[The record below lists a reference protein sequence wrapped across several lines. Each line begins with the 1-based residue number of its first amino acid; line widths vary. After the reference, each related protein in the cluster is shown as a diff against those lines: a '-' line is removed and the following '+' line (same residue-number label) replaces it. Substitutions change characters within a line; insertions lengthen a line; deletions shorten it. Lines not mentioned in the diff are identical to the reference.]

1 MRPHG
6 TGISARDAPLIEE
19 QLLLEPPRSRTAR
32 LWDRATGRHEAA
44 HLVAFYALF
53 LLFGL
58 VSFLWSAI
66 AAVLV
71 HVLPRRLG
79 EPLGLCVIRR
89 GFRAFFAAAEASGI
103 LQLHLVAL
111 DALPRGEPLVIAPN
125 HPSLLDAALVMARV
139 PGVICAAK
147 SPLWNNLL
155 LGGAVR
161 LAGFVRNDSPTR
173 LVRDAIRQVRLGRH
187 FLIFPEGTRSSAWPV
202 GPVKGGFALI
212 ARRAGVSVQTVFIET
227 NSRFLGK
234 GWPLFKRPPLP
245 LVYRV
250 RLGPRI
256 AAAGDSAELVDRVRR
271 CYHQELGAGGDDA
284 ERRGRRCTTASS

>member
-1 MRPHG
+1 M
-6 TGISARDAPLIEE
+6 EE
-19 QLLLEPPRSRTAR
+19 PLLLEAPRSRGARARARATAR
-32 LWDRATGRHEAA
+32 SAA
-44 HLVAFYALF
+44 FPLVAFYALL

-58 VSFLWSAI
+58 ASFLWSAI
-66 AAVLV
+66 AAALV

-79 EPLGLCVIRR
+79 EPLGLGVIRS
-89 GFRAFFAAAEASGI
+89 GFRAFFAAAEATGV
-103 LQLHLVAL
+103 LRLHLAAL
-111 DALPRGEPLVIAPN
+111 DALPRGEPVVIAPN
-125 HPSLLDAALVMARV
+125 HPSLLDAAFVLSRV

-173 LVRDAIRQVRLGRH
+173 LVRDAIRQLRSGRC
-187 FLIFPEGTRSSAWPV
+187 FLIFPEGTRSSAWPI

-212 ARRAGVSVQTVFIET
+212 AQRAGVSVQTVLIET

-234 GWPLFKRPPLP
+234 GWPLFKRPQLP

-250 RLGPRI
+250 SLGPRV
-256 AAAGDSAELVDRVRR
+256 AAAGDIAEFVDRVRH
-271 CYHQELGAGGDDA
+271 CYRRELGAGGGDA
-284 ERRGRRCTTASS
+284 ER

>member
-1 MRPHG
+1 M
-6 TGISARDAPLIEE
+6 AK
-19 QLLLEPPRSRTAR
+19 QLSLAAPRSVEPRARQRPAARHEGAR
-32 LWDRATGRHEAA
+32 L
-44 HLVAFYALF
+44 LAFYALL

-66 AAVLV
+66 AAVFV
-71 HVLPRRLG
+71 HVLPRRLA
-79 EPLGLCVIRR
+79 EPLGLCVIRK
-89 GFRAFFAAAEASGI
+89 GFRAFFAAAEAGGI
-103 LQLHLVAL
+103 LRLHLAAL
-111 DALPRGEPLVIAPN
+111 DALPRGEPVVIAPN

-147 SPLWNNLL
+147 SPLWNNPL

-173 LVRDAIRQVRLGRH
+173 LVRDAIRQVRSGRH

-227 NSRFLGK
+227 NSGFLGK
-234 GWPLFKRPPLP
+234 GWPLFKRPQLP
-245 LVYRV
+245 VVYRV
-250 RLGPRI
+250 RLGPRV
-256 AAAGDSAELVDRVRR
+256 AAAGDIAELVDRVRC
-271 CYHQELGAGGDDA
+271 CYHQELGAGGSDA
-284 ERRGRRCTTASS
+284 KRRGRRCTIASS